1 LHYENMSQMIGHSHP
16 SCSSDIVQIPTYKE
30 SDRHRH
36 DKRATV
42 EVMES
47 EQGSEPVGMSEL
59 VFSLINLLRQILNR
73 LDSVFAVGYQGRG

>member
-1 LHYENMSQMIGHSHP
+1 
-16 SCSSDIVQIPTYKE
+16 
-30 SDRHRH
+30 
-36 DKRATV
+36 
-42 EVMES
+42 MES